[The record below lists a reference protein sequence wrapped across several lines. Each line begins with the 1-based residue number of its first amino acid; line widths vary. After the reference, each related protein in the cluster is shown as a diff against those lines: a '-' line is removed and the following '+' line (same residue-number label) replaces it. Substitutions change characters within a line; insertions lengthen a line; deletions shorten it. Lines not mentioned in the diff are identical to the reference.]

1 VASHVGALAVNERCL
16 CCHVLVVMSLLSC
29 ICCHVFVVM
38 SLLLPQSSFKHKRLW
53 LHRQLCT
60 SASLADARLCVCVRV
75 RVWNV
80 FARQALGDQ
89 VSHLSVTAVFD
100 MCLATGRIGAQV
112 VLCAGAIESPKLL
125 LLSGIGDREE
135 LLSLGIAC
143 RVHSPQ
149 VGRNLQV
156 PSQLAPLNLPLST

>member
-1 VASHVGALAVNERCL
+1 MWQRLSCCVAVCGNCCGVCVCVCGVCVASPVGALAVNEGCL
-16 CCHVLVVMSLLSC
+16 CCHVLVVKSLLTC

-75 RVWNV
+75 RVWSV
-80 FARQALGDQ
+80 FARQALGNQ

-100 MCLATGRIGAQV
+100 MCLSHVCVCDVSRTGV
-112 VLCAGAIESPKLL
+112 CDMCLSHDVSVPFTDTSVLDK
-125 LLSGIGDREE
+125 
-135 LLSLGIAC
+135 SL
-143 RVHSPQ
+143 
-149 VGRNLQV
+149 
-156 PSQLAPLNLPLST
+156 